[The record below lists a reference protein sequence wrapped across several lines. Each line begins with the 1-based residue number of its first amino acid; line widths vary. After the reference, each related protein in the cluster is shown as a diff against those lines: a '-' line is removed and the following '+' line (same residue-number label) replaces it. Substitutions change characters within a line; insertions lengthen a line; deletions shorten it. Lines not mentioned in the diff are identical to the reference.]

1 MNEKRVLVVIYG
13 RVQGVGF
20 RVSCQR
26 QAAALGVTG
35 WVRNR
40 WDDAVEALLE
50 GSPEAVDAMVRWC
63 QHGPPAA
70 EVTSVE
76 VRDAPPDT
84 PRAAFAI
91 RA

>member
-1 MNEKRVLVVIYG
+1 MNEKRVMVVIRG

-20 RVSCQR
+20 RASCQR

-50 GSPEAVDAMVRWC
+50 GAPEAVDTLVRWC

-70 EVTSVE
+70 VVTRVDVGE
-76 VRDAPPDT
+76 APPGERRPT
-84 PRAAFAI
+84 FSI